1 MPASLGRRR
10 FLTQAGMALAAV
22 ETIDHFGPCCALAAD
37 AATAEKD
44 LFELKKVGDGVYAAI
59 AAPRFKT
66 NCNAAVILTND
77 GVIVVDSH
85 SKPSAAAALQREIQ
99 SITKMPVRKIINT
112 HFHWDHTQGNQ
123 AYTQVNPKVEIIA
136 SERTRENLKSA
147 DAGAGGYGYIEK
159 QLAAVPKEIEKLKD
173 DVMRATDPAQKKRL
187 EANLQQAEAYY
198 VELKNIKPPLPT
210 RTLTKSVT
218 IKEGGREIQLLL
230 LGRAHTDGD
239 LFVYLPKE

>member
-1 MPASLGRRR
+1 MSPSLGRRK

-22 ETIDHFGPCCALAAD
+22 ETIDHFSPCCALAAD

-99 SITKMPVRKIINT
+99 SVTKMPVRKT
-112 HFHWDHTQGNQ
+112 L
-123 AYTQVNPKVEIIA
+123 AERLAPKYEQRMSKHPVGQYR
-136 SERTRENLKSA
+136 ERVGTN
-147 DAGAGGYGYIEK
+147 IEMVYRK
-159 QLAAVPKEIEKLKD
+159 V
-173 DVMRATDPAQKKRL
+173 VQK
-187 EANLQQAEAYY
+187 A
-198 VELKNIKPPLPT
+198 
-210 RTLTKSVT
+210 
-218 IKEGGREIQLLL
+218 
-230 LGRAHTDGD
+230 
-239 LFVYLPKE
+239 

>member
-1 MPASLGRRR
+1 MPTSLGRRR
-10 FLTQAGMALAAV
+10 FLTNAGMALAAV

-37 AATAEKD
+37 ADTSGKD

-59 AAPRFKT
+59 AAPRYKV

-123 AYTQVNPKVEIIA
+123 AYSQANPKVEIIA
-136 SERTRENLKSA
+136 
-147 DAGAGGYGYIEK
+147 
-159 QLAAVPKEIEKLKD
+159 
-173 DVMRATDPAQKKRL
+173 
-187 EANLQQAEAYY
+187 
-198 VELKNIKPPLPT
+198 
-210 RTLTKSVT
+210 
-218 IKEGGREIQLLL
+218 
-230 LGRAHTDGD
+230 
-239 LFVYLPKE
+239 